1 MKRLFLAAFLF
12 PALLGAQIHLTGS
25 LVIAS
30 HGGHSLESG
39 AADQPRILPGP
50 GLGGALTVGLD
61 RGPFRLAL
69 VVDRQSG
76 ADLQVVGN
84 ESGVINRDQIN
95 ATAFG
100 LEVGARVIGSSDDPS
115 LHLLAGVRSVRWSFV
130 EALDPPT
137 NRLGGVLAAEGAAP
151 LGGGISAVLR
161 ADALLAGGILDAE
174 QLPEGYQS
182 ETGRRL
188 ALMVGLRWQP

>member
-1 MKRLFLAAFLF
+1 MTRLILAAILL
-12 PALLGAQIHLTGS
+12 PSLLGAQIHLTGS

-30 HGGHSLESG
+30 HGGHSLESSSE
-39 AADQPRILPGP
+39 DQPRILPGP
-50 GLGGALTVGLD
+50 GLGGALSVGLD
-61 RGPFRLAL
+61 KGPFRLAI

-100 LEVGARVIGSSDDPS
+100 LEVGARVIGSSETPS
-115 LHLLAGVRSVRWSFV
+115 LHLLAGIRSVRWSFV
-130 EALDPPT
+130 EVLDPPT
-137 NRLGGVLAAEGAAP
+137 TRLGGVLAAEGAAP

-161 ADALLAGGILDAE
+161 ADALVAGGIFEPE
-174 QLPEGYQS
+174 QLPEGYQD
-182 ETGRRL
+182 EAGRRL